1 MNAGIHIQGLTKTY
15 RGPGGSVPAVRGI
28 DFSIAP
34 GETVALLGPNGA
46 GKSTTIDMLLGLGRP
61 DGGTVTVFG
70 KTPRDAVDAGL
81 VGGELPAGG
90 LVGVM
95 LQTGELIRDLT
106 VRELIVVMASLYPE
120 PLDIDEVVDLTGL
133 RQAAG

>member
-28 DFSIAP
+28 DFAIAP

-61 DGGTVTVFG
+61 DTGTVTVFG
-70 KTPRDAVDAGL
+70 KSPRDAIGQ
-81 VGGELPAGG
+81 PAG
-90 LVGVM
+90 
-95 LQTGELIRDLT
+95 
-106 VRELIVVMASLYPE
+106 
-120 PLDIDEVVDLTGL
+120 
-133 RQAAG
+133 AA